1 MAHRHSHNILYI
13 LSTYFFMTLPAVHEN
28 FVRLLHVERAAHA
41 SVGGEGVEDGR
52 AGHRS
57 PPPLALLQ

>member
-1 MAHRHSHNILYI
+1 
-13 LSTYFFMTLPAVHEN
+13 MTLPAVHEN